1 MIPPNL
7 KLYLDQRDWED
18 KTLHDSNSIEWLMQP
33 NATENFVVDSTDIN
47 DMVAEALSSL
57 TDIDQRMIEL
67 IYLEGRTFEYAA
79 RAIGLNAKSYAWR
92 KTKQAMLNLETALR
106 SNAKLMQ
113 LLKAKYGIGDNDDET
128 QL

>member
-18 KTLHDSNSIEWLMQP
+18 KTQYDSDSIEWLMQP
-33 NATENFVVDSTDIN
+33 NVPENYVRDDSDIN

-92 KTKQAMLNLETALR
+92 KTKQAMESLETALR

-113 LLKAKYGIGDNDDET
+113 LLKAKYGIGENDGEE
-128 QL
+128 

>member
-7 KLYLDQRDWED
+7 RLYLDQRDWED
-18 KTLHDSNSIEWLMQP
+18 KTQHDSNSIEWLMQP
-33 NATENFVVDSTDIN
+33 NVPENYVRDDSDIN

-79 RAIGLNAKSYAWR
+79 RAIGLNAKSYASR
-92 KTKQAMLNLETALR
+92 KTKQAIENLETALR

-113 LLKAKYGIGDNDDET
+113 LLKAKYGIGENDGEE
-128 QL
+128 

>member
-7 KLYLDQRDWED
+7 RLYLDQRDWED
-18 KTLHDSNSIEWLMQP
+18 KTKYDSDSIEWLMQP
-33 NATENFVVDSTDIN
+33 NATENYIGDDSDIS

-92 KTKQAMLNLETALR
+92 KTKQAMQNLEAALR
-106 SNAKLMQ
+106 SNAKLME
-113 LLKAKYGIGDNDDET
+113 LLKAKYGIGENDNEDE
-128 QL
+128 L

>member
-7 KLYLDQRDWED
+7 RLYLDQRDWED
-18 KTLHDSNSIEWLMQP
+18 KTQHDSDSIEWLMQP
-33 NATENFVVDSTDIN
+33 NVPENYVRDNSDIN

-92 KTKQAMLNLETALR
+92 KTKQAMENLETALR

-113 LLKAKYGIGDNDDET
+113 LLKAKYGIGENDGEE
-128 QL
+128 

>member
-7 KLYLDQRDWED
+7 RLYLDQRDWED
-18 KTLHDSNSIEWLMQP
+18 KTQHDSNSIEWLMQP
-33 NATENFVVDSTDIN
+33 NVPENYVRDNSDIN

-92 KTKQAMLNLETALR
+92 KTKQAMENLETALR

-113 LLKAKYGIGDNDDET
+113 LLKAKYGIGENDGEE
-128 QL
+128 

>member
-1 MIPPNL
+1 M
-7 KLYLDQRDWED
+7 DQRDWED
-18 KTLHDSNSIEWLMQP
+18 KTQHDSDSIEWLMQP
-33 NATENFVVDSTDIN
+33 NVPENYVRDNSDIN

-92 KTKQAMLNLETALR
+92 KTKQAMENLETALR

-113 LLKAKYGIGDNDDET
+113 LLKAKYGIGENDGEE
-128 QL
+128 

>member
-7 KLYLDQRDWED
+7 RLYLDQRDWED
-18 KTLHDSNSIEWLMQP
+18 KTQHDSNSIEWLMQP
-33 NATENFVVDSTDIN
+33 NVPENYVRDDSDIN

-92 KTKQAMLNLETALR
+92 KTKQAMENLETALR

-113 LLKAKYGIGDNDDET
+113 LLKAKYGIGENDGEE
-128 QL
+128 